1 MMILVL
7 LGFKLQVVRIMY
19 FICFVL
25 SLPNSYFEGSE
36 QNIFN
41 ILTDDVSWVLSHV
54 LESHYSLSQ
63 CSPQVSHNRC
73 SSLHTSH
80 LTQSQQTSPAHQHT
94 HCKHINFLFSTTIL
108 RLQIDEGHE
117 PKERISFYRQN
128 DFKQFFT
135 MTIIALLFGL

>member
-1 MMILVL
+1 MGQREDDDPSIFMIETAGCEDVCISSVFYNICQIHILKAVNSISSIFWLMM
-7 LGFKLQVVRIMY
+7 
-19 FICFVL
+19 
-25 SLPNSYFEGSE
+25 
-36 QNIFN
+36 
-41 ILTDDVSWVLSHV
+41 SHV

-108 RLQIDEGHE
+108 RHRMKDMSSFSQY
-117 PKERISFYRQN
+117 KRIPFYRRLQ
-128 DFKQFFT
+128 
-135 MTIIALLFGL
+135 TILFPW